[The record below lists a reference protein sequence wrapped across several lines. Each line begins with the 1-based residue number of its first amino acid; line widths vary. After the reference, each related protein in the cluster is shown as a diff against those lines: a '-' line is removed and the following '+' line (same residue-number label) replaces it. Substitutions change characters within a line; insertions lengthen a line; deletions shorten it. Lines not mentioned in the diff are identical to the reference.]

1 MKKKTKDHIIKR
13 SLKNIMQSEAIRAAN
28 QRRYREGIKA
38 FEQLKA
44 RCKDP
49 MTVNRELL
57 LRILRENENT
67 EYGRKYDF
75 RNIRTIRDF
84 QEKVPV
90 TLYADYSGYTD
101 RMSRNGESNLICA
114 APVDHYNGSSG
125 TTGVVKTIPM
135 PKPMRDI
142 YMTYV
147 TLNVCGVLADTIGDS
162 WIDGRF
168 IRLVECPSDE
178 HFLPCGA
185 TFGSVT
191 STMTKHYR
199 PDAELLFTS
208 PDEAIFPRS
217 GTDTRYLHARFALMD
232 PDATGCQVIYLSL
245 LLVLFKYIE
254 NNWEMLVNDIETG
267 TIDASIELPFEVL
280 NGLRGKIRP
289 MPERAAELRKIFSE
303 GFGEPFVPK
312 VWKNMKFIN
321 GVGTGGFKAY
331 ADTLRSRYTG
341 EGIPFLKLGFV
352 ASEGAFTAPYRL
364 NSDDT
369 VLIPDSVFYEFLP
382 LDAGDDFSKIVTI
395 DGLEEGKDYEPI
407 ITNMGGFYRY
417 RMRDAVRVVSGFE
430 NTPTV
435 EYLYRID
442 QTLNMLGER
451 TTEEALRTAANNTA
465 AALGFELVDF
475 SVYADLKAMPP
486 RYQYFLETGRNADEG
501 SADTIRT
508 KLEEELG
515 KASPAMKNLIDRGVC
530 QHVKVSFLQPE
541 TYALWRDLAIFNGA
555 SPNQLKPLHII
566 RTENQRKF
574 FSGMT
579 EYSSEI

>member
-1 MKKKTKDHIIKR
+1 
-13 SLKNIMQSEAIRAAN
+13 MQSESITAAN
-28 QRRYREGIKA
+28 KRRYEEGIKA
-38 FEQLKA
+38 FEQLKS

-49 MTVNRELL
+49 MTENRELL
-57 LRILRENENT
+57 LRILRENEDT

-75 RNIRTIRDF
+75 KNIHTIEDF

-90 TLYADYSGYTD
+90 TLYADYAGYTD
-101 RMSRNGESNLICA
+101 RMSKDGEENLICA
-114 APVDHYNGSSG
+114 DPVDHYNGSSG
-125 TTGVVKTIPM
+125 TTGVVKIIPM

-162 WIDGRF
+162 WVNGRT
-168 IRLVECPSDE
+168 IRLIEGPSQE

-191 STMTKHYR
+191 STMTRHYR

-208 PDEAIFPRS
+208 PDEAIFPRG

-245 LLVLFKYIE
+245 LLVLFRYIE

-267 TIDASIELPFEVL
+267 TIDASVELPFSVL
-280 NGLRGKIRP
+280 KGLRGKIRP

-303 GFGEPFVPK
+303 GFEEPFVPK
-312 VWKNMKFIN
+312 VWKNMKYIN
-321 GVGTGGFKAY
+321 GVGTGGFKVY
-331 ADTLRSRYTG
+331 ADTMRSRYTG

-352 ASEGAFTAPYRL
+352 ASEGTFTAPYRL

-382 LDAGDDFSKIVTI
+382 VDAEDDFSKIVTI

-407 ITNMGGFYRY
+407 ITNRGGFYRY
-417 RMRDAVRVVSGFE
+417 RMRDAVHVVSRFE
-430 NTPTV
+430 NTPTI

-442 QTLNMLGER
+442 ETLNILGER
-451 TTEEALRTAANNTA
+451 TTEEALRTAANSTA
-465 AALGFELVDF
+465 DALGFELIDF
-475 SVYADLKAMPP
+475 SVYADIKAVPP
-486 RYQYFLETGRNADEG
+486 RYQYFLEIGKNEGEG
-501 SADTIRT
+501 SADAIRA

-515 KASPAMKNLIDRGVC
+515 KASPAMKNLTDRGVC
-530 QHVKVSFLQPE
+530 QHVKVNFLPPE
-541 TYALWRDLAIFNGA
+541 TYALWRDLAIYNGA

-566 RTENQRKF
+566 RTESQRKF
-574 FSGMT
+574 FFGMT

>member
-1 MKKKTKDHIIKR
+1 
-13 SLKNIMQSEAIRAAN
+13 MQSESITAAN
-28 QRRYREGIKA
+28 RRRYEEGIEA
-38 FEQLKA
+38 FEQLK
-44 RCKDP
+44 RVCRDP
-49 MTVNRELL
+49 MAVNRELL
-57 LRILRENENT
+57 FQILRENEDT
-67 EYGRKYDF
+67 EYGRKYGFKD
-75 RNIRTIRDF
+75 IRTIEDY
-84 QEKVPV
+84 QKKVPV
-90 TLYADYSGYTD
+90 TLYADYMDYTG
-101 RMSRNGESNLICA
+101 RMSRNGEDNLIYA
-114 APVDHYNGSSG
+114 GPVDHFNGSSG

-147 TLNVCGVLADTIGDS
+147 TRNAWGVLADTIGDS
-162 WIDGRF
+162 WVNGRF
-168 IRLVECPSDE
+168 IRLIECSADE

-191 STMTKHYR
+191 SVMTKHYR
-199 PDAELLFTS
+199 PDAEVLFTS

-245 LLVLFKYIE
+245 LLVLFRYIE
-254 NNWEMLVNDIETG
+254 SNWEMLVNDIETG
-267 TIDASIELPFEVL
+267 TIDASVELPADVL
-280 NGLRGKIRP
+280 NGLKGKIRP
-289 MPERAAELRKIFSE
+289 MPERAAELRQIFSE
-303 GFGEPFVPK
+303 GFEEPFVPK

-321 GVGTGGFKAY
+321 GVGTGGFKVY

-341 EGIPFLKLGFV
+341 EGIPFLKLGYV

-369 VLIPDSVFYEFLP
+369 TLIPDSVFYEFLP
-382 LDAGDDFSKIVTI
+382 LDAGDDFSKAVTI

-407 ITNMGGFYRY
+407 ITNRGGFYRY
-417 RMRDAVRVVSGFE
+417 RMRDAVHVVSRFG

-442 QTLNMLGER
+442 ETINILGER

-465 AALGFELVDF
+465 AALGFELIDF
-475 SVYADLKAMPP
+475 SVYADMKAMPP
-486 RYQYFLETGRNADEG
+486 RYQYFLETGKGAGKGD
-501 SADTIRT
+501 ADTIRD

-515 KASPAMKNLIDRGVC
+515 KAGPAIKNLIDRGVC
-530 QHVKVSFLQPE
+530 QHVKVNFLQPE
-541 TYALWRDLAIFNGA
+541 TYALWRDLAIYNGA

-566 RTENQRKF
+566 RTESQRKF
-574 FSGMT
+574 FFGMT